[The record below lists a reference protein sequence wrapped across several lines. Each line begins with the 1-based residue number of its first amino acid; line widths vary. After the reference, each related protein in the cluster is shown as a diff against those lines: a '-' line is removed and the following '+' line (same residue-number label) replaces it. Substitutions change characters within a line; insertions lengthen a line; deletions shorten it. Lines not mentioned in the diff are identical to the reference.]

1 MTTTARSTLSSLL
14 AWTPGSTTTTDLG
27 VTGDDSMNGLV
38 TAGNSTYDDQY
49 VFGGINSGAAP
60 MAAFSVGSTA
70 RTALANDFQTQFG
83 FSPTA
88 SGAST
93 ITAAQM
99 TSFLNGAFASEFTG
113 AKWATNFS
121 SASST
126 NTTAEIMPNQTVE
139 TSTNLN
145 DGAFQ
150 PLAQAYAML
159 SLYGDSN
166 LSDAAKQSVVTAA
179 TTLIGTGLTRLA
191 TTGEQLGQTKSQ
203 ITEADDEMSTQMTL
217 MKTQIGGLDNVD
229 ANQVATQLNSLTT
242 QIEAAY
248 QITAQLQ
255 KLSLA
260 QYLPT

>member
-1 MTTTARSTLSSLL
+1 M
-14 AWTPGSTTTTDLG
+14 
-27 VTGDDSMNGLV
+27 
-38 TAGNSTYDDQY
+38 AG
-49 VFGGINSGAAP
+49 
-60 MAAFSVGSTA
+60 FSAGSTA
-70 RTALANDFQTQFG
+70 ATALANDFQQQFG
-83 FSPTA
+83 FAPTSSAA
-88 SGAST
+88 SS
-93 ITAAQM
+93 ITGAQM
-99 TSFLNGAFASEFTG
+99 TSFLNGPFASEFSG
-113 AKWATNFS
+113 ANWDSNFS

-126 NTTAEIMPNQTVE
+126 NTTAEIAPGQTIE

-145 DGAFQ
+145 SGGFQ

-159 SLYGDSN
+159 SMFGDSP
-166 LSDAAKQSVVTAA
+166 LSGDAKQVVVSTATSLVNQGVSQVTA
-179 TTLIGTGLTRLA
+179 IGS
-191 TTGEQLGQTKSQ
+191 QLGQTKTQ
-203 ITEADDEMSTQMTL
+203 INQANDEMSTQMTL